1 MEDTSFYKNLASSY
15 QKTVHGMVGSYK
27 RLEKQNKII
36 FIIILASLVLNIVF
50 INKCFKLTIQ
60 NDKLNKKIKK
70 EHDTNVYLKTQ
81 NENLWDT
88 YYSGVSEYKYY
99 E

>member
-1 MEDTSFYKNLASSY
+1 MEEASFYKNLATSY
-15 QKTVHGMVGSYK
+15 QKTVHSIVRSYK
-27 RLEKQNKII
+27 KLESQNKII
-36 FIIILASLVLNIVF
+36 FIIILASLVLNIIF
-50 INKCFKLTIQ
+50 INKCFKLTIL

-70 EHDTNVYLKTQ
+70 EHDTNVYLKSQ
-81 NENLWDT
+81 NENLWDV